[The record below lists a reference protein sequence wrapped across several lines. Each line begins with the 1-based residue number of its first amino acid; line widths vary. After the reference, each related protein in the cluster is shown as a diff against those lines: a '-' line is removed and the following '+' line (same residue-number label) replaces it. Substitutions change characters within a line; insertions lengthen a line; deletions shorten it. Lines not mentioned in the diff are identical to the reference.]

1 VKVLV
6 DNDLP
11 PRLARALHVIFED
24 DGDEIIALREKF
36 GRDDVKDAEWIGKL
50 GAEGGWAVLSADR
63 RIAKQRPSRE
73 LFIRAGLIGFFFPP
87 SLQKQPLHRQAARV
101 IRLWPEIRAQ
111 VSLNANGCF
120 EMPSGG
126 SRFRQIGR

>member
-1 VKVLV
+1 MKVLV

-11 PRLARALHVIFED
+11 PRLAQALHVIFEA
-24 DGDEIIALREKF
+24 DGDEVASLRQKF
-36 GRDDVKDAEWIGKL
+36 GRDDIKDADWIGRL
-50 GAEGGWAVLSADR
+50 GTEGGWAVLSADR

-87 SLQKQPLHRQAARV
+87 SLQRQPLHRQAARV
-101 IRLWPEIRAQ
+101 ITLWPAIRAQ
-111 VSLNANGCF
+111 TSLNANGCF
-120 EMPSGG
+120 EMPRSG